1 MFLNKKKIKK
11 EQKYIQ
17 CYLPIH
23 VFWDQEFSVNLKSVN
38 SKFMTFLPI
47 HYTIIRKNRELGE
60 VYVIIPWIRNFFRID
75 TKPWICKD
83 SELGGRE
90 LGGNTVVHFFQLRN

>member
-23 VFWDQEFSVNLKSVN
+23 VFLDQEFSVNLKSVN
-38 SKFMTFLPI
+38 SKFTIFFSI
-47 HYTIIRKNRELGE
+47 HYSI
-60 VYVIIPWIRNFFRID
+60 
-75 TKPWICKD
+75 
-83 SELGGRE
+83 
-90 LGGNTVVHFFQLRN
+90 TVNW